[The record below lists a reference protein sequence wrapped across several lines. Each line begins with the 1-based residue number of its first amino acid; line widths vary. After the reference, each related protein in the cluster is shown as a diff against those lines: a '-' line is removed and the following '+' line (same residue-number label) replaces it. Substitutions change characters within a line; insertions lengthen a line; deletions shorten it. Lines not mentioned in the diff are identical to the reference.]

1 MTTRVVEKGS
11 ALIVA
16 LVVTLVVA
24 GLSGSYLGLSVY
36 RQGSTFREVDRER
49 ALYAAEAALA
59 QSMHEL
65 NTDFDYDGSGG
76 LMGTVTA
83 MTAIPGYST
92 AVSVDTTGLTGDK
105 KRLTAICTFGP
116 ANKRVD
122 RSLEVIVDT
131 NKSLV
136 TSLGMAAVISRDPM
150 DFKGNINVDGRDWD
164 INGSAVV
171 GAGVDGV
178 VSGGAV
184 TVTGSAGVGGN
195 GLPPPGSG
203 AAPGSVDAN
212 HDWDSDGLDND
223 REGTVDQP
231 GETYPVDPDQALG
244 LPNGTLMLTAKKMGT
259 YFTTQAGYSA
269 AIAANGGQALGGK
282 VVYCDFAPSPPFELG
297 TGLNANPS
305 ILIVHNS
312 TSNAIAKNVHGDFK
326 GLFMADKIEGIN
338 AGTKIVGM
346 VQSWGQFG
354 NLFGAGNSDVLF
366 SSAVLANLPQV
377 QTEPYYLFRAWRE
390 VVR

>member
-1 MTTRVVEKGS
+1 MRKSEKGS
-11 ALIVA
+11 AMIVA

-65 NTDFDYDGSGG
+65 NTNRDYDASGG
-76 LMGTVTA
+76 LMGTVA
-83 MTAIPGYST
+83 ALTAIPGYST
-92 AVSVDTTGLTGDK
+92 AVSVDTTGLTGDQ

-116 ANKRVD
+116 VNKRVD
-122 RSLEVIVDT
+122 RSVEVIVDT

-136 TSLGMAAVISRDPM
+136 TTLGMAAIISRDPI
-150 DFKGNINVDGRDWD
+150 DFSGNINVDGRDWD

-178 VSGGAV
+178 VSGGNI
-184 TVTGSAGVGGN
+184 TVGGSAGIGGN
-195 GLPPPGSG
+195 GVAPPDAG
-203 AAPGSVDAN
+203 AAAGSTDAN
-212 HDWDSDGLDND
+212 HDWAADGLDND

-231 GETYPVDPDQALG
+231 GETYPSDPDQALG
-244 LPNGTLMLTAKKMGT
+244 LPNGTLMTAAKAMGT
-259 YFTTQAGYSA
+259 YYTTQAAYSL
-269 AIAANGGQALGGK
+269 AITLNGGKALGGK
-282 VVYCDFAPSPPFELG
+282 VIYCDFTPSPPFELG
-297 TGLNANPS
+297 LGLNADPS
-305 ILIVHNS
+305 ILVVHNS
-312 TSNAIAKNVHGDFK
+312 TSNAIVKNLHGDFK
-326 GLFMADKIEGIN
+326 GLLMADKIEHIN
-338 AGTKIVGM
+338 AGTNIVGM
-346 VQSWGQFG
+346 VQAWGQFG
-354 NLFGAGNSDVLF
+354 NLFGNGSSNVLF

-377 QTEPYYLFRAWRE
+377 QTTPYYAVRAWRE

>member
-1 MTTRVVEKGS
+1 MTTRVGRKGS
-11 ALIVA
+11 AMIMA

-36 RQGSTFREVDRER
+36 RQGSTFKEVDRER
-49 ALYAAEAALA
+49 ALYAAEAAIS

-65 NTDFDYDGSGG
+65 NTDRDYDASGG
-76 LMGTVTA
+76 ALGTITA
-83 MTAIPGYST
+83 LTAIPGYSV
-92 AVSVDTTGLTGDK
+92 AVSVSTIGLTGDQ
-105 KRLTAICTFGP
+105 KRLTAIATYGP
-116 ANKRVD
+116 ANKRTD

-131 NKSLV
+131 NKSSV
-136 TSLGMAAVISRDPM
+136 TTLGMAAVISRDPI
-150 DFKGNINVDGRDWD
+150 DLRGNINVDGRDWD
-164 INGSAVV
+164 INGAALV

-195 GLPPPGSG
+195 GLNPPPSGS
-203 AAPGSVDAN
+203 APGAVDSN
-212 HDWDSDGLDND
+212 HNWGADGLDND
-223 REGTVDQP
+223 REGTIDQP
-231 GETYPVDPDQALG
+231 GETYPADPDQALG
-244 LPNGTLMLTAKKMGT
+244 VPSGTLMLTAKKMGS
-259 YFTTQAGYSA
+259 YFSTQAAYNA

-282 VVYCDFAPSPPFELG
+282 VIYCDFAPSPPFELG

-305 ILIVHNS
+305 ILVIHNS

-326 GLFMADKIEGIN
+326 GFIMADKVELIN

-346 VQSWGQFG
+346 IQAWGQFG
-354 NLFGAGNSDVLF
+354 NAFGAGGSDVLF

-377 QTEPYYLFRAWRE
+377 QITPHYLTRAWRE